1 MENQKNNSQSDTPS
15 KPLTNGEK
23 IQALNSL
30 YEEID
35 ALKADA
41 TDKINFAKSH
51 SEDEVEITRKDGKK
65 QTLKE
70 KLLWDEVR
78 VLGENTEGYDLLK
91 GKYPEAFEA
100 SAKVSAKADE
110 IDTFTL
116 KELGVHADRMTVR
129 DILNLIVLFTVK
141 E

>member
-1 MENQKNNSQSDTPS
+1 MENKNNNSQSDTLT
-15 KPLTNGEK
+15 KQLTNGEK

-30 YEEID
+30 YEEFD
-35 ALKADA
+35 AIKADA

-51 SEDEVEITRKDGKK
+51 KEEEIEITRKDGKK
-65 QTLKE
+65 QTLAE

-78 VLGENTEGYDLLK
+78 ILGDQTEAYELLK

-100 SAKVSAKADE
+100 SEKVSAKANE
-110 IDTFTL
+110 IDLFTL
-116 KELGVHADRMTVR
+116 THLNVHAERMTVR
-129 DILNLIVLFTVK
+129 DILNLIVLFTAK